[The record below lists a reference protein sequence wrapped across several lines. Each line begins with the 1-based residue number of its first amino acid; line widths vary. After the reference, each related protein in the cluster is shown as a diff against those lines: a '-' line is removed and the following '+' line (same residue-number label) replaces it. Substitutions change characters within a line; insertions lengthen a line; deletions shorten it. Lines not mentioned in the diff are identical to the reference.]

1 MNLRPLRAAPAAQL
15 VARGDIG
22 AFPAGG
28 SATAAGLLAAE
39 ARAVERVSAGVHASW
54 DATAASALRA
64 AAVVLPDASPPPP
77 APPPSPPAPSPPPP
91 RPAPSP
97 PPASLLPGVFVY
109 VPAPA
114 AHTPPPPFPPSES
127 VLVATRTGHFFGAA
141 ALRPAHAK
149 CHVSAQHARSRTP
162 ASHSCTHA
170 LTRAPTPRARAR
182 PGEYERVV
190 LDCAVGCEF
199 RSAGAE
205 GADAIW
211 QASHTPLLFP
221 TLPFPF
227 SPLSPALRR
236 FHAPSQC
243 GPPVERAFADQI
255 AIVMSMESAVN
266 YACLDDASYMA
277 LFDIES
283 TYRLTSHIPLPY
295 LREGHVQDFTL
306 PLVPFE
312 EKRAQRG
319 LRARC
324 GCARGCSKVHTQRAD
339 ARACTHR
346 MAPAVDAIVY
356 VQSNCGAVSGRDDIL
371 RRVSELG
378 VTLAARG
385 ACLNNGPM
393 LPREQSKRDVIR
405 AYKFCATMEN
415 SVGVDYVSE
424 KMWDGLAAGCLPIY
438 YGAPNI
444 QEHLPSPN
452 AVIDYVALG
461 ATPEALAAEVKRLT
475 GDKAA
480 YEAAMAWRT
489 APLEAL
495 GQGYQR
501 LVASARAEH
510 SQCQVCKLVAV
521 MRRER
526 RAAAAAKEAAAAK
539 AAAAAGGNATAGGQ
553 VDGAQAGARA
563 LAAAGG
569 WGGDD
574 DAAAGGNRTRAWRAL
589 LAHANG

>member
-1 MNLRPLRAAPAAQL
+1 VRD
-15 VARGDIG
+15 VDARGC
-22 AFPAGG
+22 
-28 SATAAGLLAAE
+28 
-39 ARAVERVSAGVHASW
+39 RK
-54 DATAASALRA
+54 
-64 AAVVLPDASPPPP
+64 
-77 APPPSPPAPSPPPP
+77 
-91 RPAPSP
+91 
-97 PPASLLPGVFVY
+97 
-109 VPAPA
+109 
-114 AHTPPPPFPPSES
+114 
-127 VLVATRTGHFFGAA
+127 TR
-141 ALRPAHAK
+141 
-149 CHVSAQHARSRTP
+149 S
-162 ASHSCTHA
+162 A
-170 LTRAPTPRARAR
+170 LTRAHR
-182 PGEYERVV
+182 
-190 LDCAVGCEF
+190 
-199 RSAGAE
+199 
-205 GADAIW
+205 
-211 QASHTPLLFP
+211 
-221 TLPFPF
+221 
-227 SPLSPALRR
+227 
-236 FHAPSQC
+236 
-243 GPPVERAFADQI
+243 
-255 AIVMSMESAVN
+255 IV
-266 YACLDDASYMA
+266 
-277 LFDIES
+277 
-283 TYRLTSHIPLPY
+283 
-295 LREGHVQDFTL
+295 
-306 PLVPFE
+306 
-312 EKRAQRG
+312 
-319 LRARC
+319 
-324 GCARGCSKVHTQRAD
+324 
-339 ARACTHR
+339 
-346 MAPAVDAIVY
+346 PAVDAIVY

-480 YEAAMAWRT
+480 YEAAMAWRS

-526 RAAAAAKEAAAAK
+526 RAAAAAREAAAAK
-539 AAAAAGGNATAGGQ
+539 EAAAAAAGGNATVGQ
-553 VDGAQAGARA
+553 MEGTQAGARA
-563 LAAAGG
+563 LTDAGG